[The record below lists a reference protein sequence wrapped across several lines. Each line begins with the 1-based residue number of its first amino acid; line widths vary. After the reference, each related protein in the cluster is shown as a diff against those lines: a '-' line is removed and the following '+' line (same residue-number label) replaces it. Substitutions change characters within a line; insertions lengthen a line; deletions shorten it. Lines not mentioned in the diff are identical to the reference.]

1 MEMEMLVKPTPSNGP
16 LAVAREI
23 ERLRSASDMY
33 FHAGMAGL
41 IVQHGKDVV
50 EAALRLYPST
60 VARDNVVPLVRKG
73 R

>member
-1 MEMEMLVKPTPSNGP
+1 MLIKPTSSNGP

-23 ERLRSASDMY
+23 ERLRAASDIY
-33 FHAGMAGL
+33 FRTGVAGL
-41 IVQHGKDVV
+41 IAQHGKDVV

-73 R
+73 AR